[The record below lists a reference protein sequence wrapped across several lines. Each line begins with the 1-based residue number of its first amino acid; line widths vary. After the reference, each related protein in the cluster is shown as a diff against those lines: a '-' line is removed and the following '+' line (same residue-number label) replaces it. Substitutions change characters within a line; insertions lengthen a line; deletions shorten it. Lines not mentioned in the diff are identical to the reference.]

1 MPPKK
6 SKQTKGEQLKAAREI
21 KLERE
26 TIVKSDTTLDNLQS
40 SFRESKAY
48 TIQLKQQLADQVQIC
63 TDLQYKLNTSHDLI
77 NTLHDEIL
85 SLKSKNSDIYH
96 QLRMERQRHKRAISK
111 HGSMA
116 SQILLLKK
124 ADAISSAR
132 LSKGL
137 RDSADTITNLLK
149 MNENLRTE
157 LSQSDTTWSSR
168 MEAST
173 EATKSKLI
181 SSDTRLKKAQKE
193 ISKLRKEFYRATQ
206 VKERAVET
214 AKAKV
219 IRQKSVHHLSHKGIF
234 KEETRNLVRLLSQSG
249 CSANRINDI
258 ISAILNTVG
267 ITMVGSISCRSVA
280 RII

>member
-26 TIVKSDTTLDNLQS
+26 TIVESDATLDNLQS

-85 SLKSKNSDIYH
+85 SLKSKNSNIYH

-124 ADAISSAR
+124 ADAISSAQ

-193 ISKLRKEFYRATQ
+193 ISKLRKEFYQATQ

-219 IRQKSVHHLSHKGIF
+219 I
-234 KEETRNLVRLLSQSG
+234 
-249 CSANRINDI
+249 
-258 ISAILNTVG
+258 
-267 ITMVGSISCRSVA
+267 
-280 RII
+280 